1 MTETSLAD
9 SPAPKPQRRGF
20 ADLARWK
27 KILIVIAGVCIVV
40 GLALLPFE
48 RSGAHDLTTSPGGGA
63 LTTQGLP
70 TTQGAGGQAL
80 DADGNPI
87 AAETPTDM
95 SPAFLK
101 LGFSFFAA
109 FAAGLAMRSFLRL
122 ALIFV
127 GLQVLALVGLSQLE
141 WVTVNWEAMSGA
153 FDQFVAKVQKEAG
166 SLQTLLTGSLPQAG
180 LATLGLYA
188 GLKR

>member
-9 SPAPKPQRRGF
+9 SLAPKPQRRGF
-20 ADLARWK
+20 ADLARMK
-27 KILIVIAGVCIVV
+27 KILIVVAGVCIVV

-48 RSGAHDLTTSPGGGA
+48 RSGSHDLTTSPGDGA
-63 LTTQGLP
+63 LTS
-70 TTQGAGGQAL
+70 QGAGGTAL

-87 AAETPTDM
+87 AAETPADM

-101 LGFSFFAA
+101 LGCSFFAA

-153 FDQFVAKVQKEAG
+153 FDQLVAKVQKEAG